1 MTTKATD
8 NKTTTTYMG
17 IDLDVTYDY
26 EPSEPQTWEEQ
37 GHSAQVWPTEIMIIG
52 TQTNIMPLLASVIIG
67 EISDQIA
74 DSLES

>member
-8 NKTTTTYMG
+8 NKTTVTYLG

-37 GHSAQVWPTEIMIIG
+37 GHSAQVWPTEIAITS
-52 TQTNIMPLLASVIIG
+52 TQINIMPLLASVIIG
-67 EISDQIA
+67 EIGDKIA